1 MPNPYLPLWEYIP
14 DGEPR
19 VFGSRVYVYGSH
31 DRVGHDQFCDY
42 VLKCWSAP
50 VDDLGHWTDH
60 GVIFRTRDT
69 FDHPADTD
77 WTKEH
82 NELYA
87 PDVVERDG
95 KYYLFAYIIGAKGCV
110 AVSDRPEGP
119 FTLLG
124 RYKYTIPDSVCVN
137 GWFIDPGVLVDDD
150 GSVYLYS
157 GFYTPTPAIASGFKK
172 LRNDGG
178 VVVKLESDMVTI
190 QENPKLLFPKEGEGS
205 FPNHEFF
212 EASSIRKDGSKYI
225 FAYSSRHNHELCYA
239 VSDYPDRDFTFGGTL
254 VDQGDLFLNGNE
266 EESKAMN
273 YLGNTHGGMLN
284 IGEEWYIFY
293 HRQTNQHSYSRQA
306 CAEKLEHPAP
316 GVFKQAEVTSCGLNG
331 DPLSGT
337 GKYEARIA
345 CNLWSKNGVAR
356 YDQKFDKKAHP
367 YFTQTGKDRMENG
380 DQYIANMRDGAVA
393 GFKYFRFG
401 DEKRIRLAVS
411 GVCSGIVEVSHTP
424 DFKAVIARIPVS
436 AKAEQENAEGAFA
449 PKKGT
454 QPLYFRYTGEGA
466 MNFHTF
472 EMR

>member
-87 PDVVERDG
+87 PDVVEKDG

-150 GSVYLYS
+150 GQVYIACGFEHSFIAKIEPQDMTHVLDGPYLEHIIPCQVTENGGFTDPDSRFYEAASLRKIGDTYYFIYS
-157 GFYTPTPAIASGFKK
+157 PKRGSRLAYATSDKPMGPYTYRGYIVD
-172 LRNDGG
+172 NG
-178 VVVKLESDMVTI
+178 V
-190 QENPKLLFPKEGEGS
+190 
-205 FPNHEFF
+205 
-212 EASSIRKDGSKYI
+212 
-225 FAYSSRHNHELCYA
+225 
-239 VSDYPDRDFTFGGTL
+239 DYPA
-254 VDQGDLFLNGNE
+254 GNNHG
-266 EESKAMN
+266 SICRI
-273 YLGNTHGGMLN
+273 GNQ
-284 IGEEWYIFY
+284 WYIFY
-293 HRQTNQHSYSRQA
+293 HRMTNGSVMSRRACVEKIEILPDGTIPECGRGQENDVPERQGADHRDDGETNQRA
-306 CAEKLEHPAP
+306 
-316 GVFKQAEVTSCGLNG
+316 
-331 DPLSGT
+331 
-337 GKYEARIA
+337 
-345 CNLWSKNGVAR
+345 
-356 YDQKFDKKAHP
+356 
-367 YFTQTGKDRMENG
+367 
-380 DQYIANMRDGAVA
+380 
-393 GFKYFRFG
+393 
-401 DEKRIRLAVS
+401 
-411 GVCSGIVEVSHTP
+411 
-424 DFKAVIARIPVS
+424 
-436 AKAEQENAEGAFA
+436 
-449 PKKGT
+449 
-454 QPLYFRYTGEGA
+454 
-466 MNFHTF
+466 
-472 EMR
+472 